1 MSQDLRRAGRSGRR
15 AQRAAAA
22 LVLSVGL
29 LGLTGCGFDVQTNQ
43 PYTPADGTNAD
54 IGDGGTLKIRNLV
67 IISKTKGEG
76 VVSASLVGNAE
87 DQLNSVSVTPIKTD
101 GSSGTAVTAT
111 PVTPLKLGGGSY
123 TVLTNVANLSVQ
135 APDLLA
141 GLTATVTMNFTNAGP
156 VTLRSPVV
164 DGTIA
169 PWSTVTPGVSAS
181 PSPEPTPS

>member
-15 AQRAAAA
+15 AQRTAVA
-22 LVLSVGL
+22 LLLSVGL
-29 LGLTGCGFDVQTNQ
+29 VGLAGCGFDAQTNK

-54 IGDGGTLKIRNLV
+54 IGTDGALKIRNLV

-76 VVSASLVGNAE
+76 VVSASLIGNAE
-87 DQLNSVSVTPIKTD
+87 DQLNSVSVTPIKAD
-101 GSSGTAVTAT
+101 SSSGAAVMAT
-111 PVTPLKLGGGSY
+111 PPTPLKLGGGSL
-123 TVLTNVANLSVQ
+123 TVLTNVASLSVQ
-135 APDLLA
+135 APDLMA

-164 DGTIA
+164 DGTLP
-169 PWSTVTPGVSAS
+169 PWSNVTPGVSAS